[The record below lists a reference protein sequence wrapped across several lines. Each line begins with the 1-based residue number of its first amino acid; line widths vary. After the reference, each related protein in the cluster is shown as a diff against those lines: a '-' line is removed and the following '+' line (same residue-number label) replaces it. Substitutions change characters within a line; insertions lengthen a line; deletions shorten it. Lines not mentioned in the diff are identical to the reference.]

1 MSQFG
6 AHNLAKKGEKYPD
19 ILKHYY
25 TDIKIGTHPKTVLY
39 NEHDIWYKT
48 DFYFDSKTYDKA
60 YLHIINEKNANEFP
74 FKINEYDF
82 METKEIAN
90 NKLIKINITKYLKD
104 GANTIN
110 FAPLTKENKNKT
122 VIYRVDLI

>member
-1 MSQFG
+1 
-6 AHNLAKKGEKYPD
+6 
-19 ILKHYY
+19 
-25 TDIKIGTHPKTVLY
+25 
-39 NEHDIWYKT
+39 
-48 DFYFDSKTYDKA
+48 
-60 YLHIINEKNANEFP
+60 
-74 FKINEYDF
+74 

-110 FAPLTKENKNKT
+110 FAPLTKGNKNKT